1 MKKMKDIKKQRRRK
15 GVSVDK
21 KYTDFGSGL
30 DVSSLSVYLREINK
44 IPLLTREEEVE
55 LAKRAK
61 AGDKEAK
68 EKLIKANLR
77 FVVNVAKKYQNQGL
91 SLSDLISEGNLGLI
105 TAVDKF
111 DVDKGYHF
119 ISYAVWWIKQSI
131 LKAICEKSRMIR
143 LPLNRA
149 NELLQ
154 IEKVKREIGS
164 NKDGEADIEEIADF
178 LDMDKNRINDLINAS
193 RDFVSLETPL
203 SSDKDANTI
212 SDLMEDTKG
221 ADPEKILINKTLQDS
236 IEDVL
241 STLTE
246 KESAVIRYRF
256 GLNGEKPHSLKE
268 IGDKYNLT
276 KERIR
281 QIEKKAISRL
291 RHPSRSSKLESYI
304 KD

>member
-1 MKKMKDIKKQRRRK
+1 
-15 GVSVDK
+15 VSIDK
-21 KYTDFGSGL
+21 KYADLGSGL

-44 IPLLTREEEVE
+44 IPLLTRKEEVE
-55 LAKRAK
+55 LARK
-61 AGDKEAK
+61 AAK
-68 EKLIKANLR
+68 EDQDAKDKLIQANLR

-91 SLSDLISEGNLGLI
+91 TLSDLISEGNLGLI

-111 DVDKGYHF
+111 DVEKGYHF

-178 LDMDKNRINDLINAS
+178 LDMDKSRINDLINAAKE
-193 RDFVSLETPL
+193 FVSLETPL

-221 ADPEKILINKTLQDS
+221 ADPEGILIDSTLQES
-236 IEDVL
+236 IEKVL

-246 KESAVIRYRF
+246 KESNVIRYRF
-256 GLNGEKPHSLKE
+256 GLNGERPHSLKE

-291 RHPSRSSKLESYI
+291 RHPTRSQKLQSYM

>member
-1 MKKMKDIKKQRRRK
+1 M
-15 GVSVDK
+15 SVDK
-21 KYTDFGSGL
+21 RYSELGTSL

-44 IPLLTREEEVE
+44 IPLLTREQEVT
-55 LAKRAK
+55 LARS
-61 AGDKEAK
+61 AK
-68 EKLIKANLR
+68 EGSQDAKDKLIQANLR

-91 SLSDLISEGNLGLI
+91 TLSDLISEGNLGLI

-111 DVDKGYHF
+111 DVEKGYHF

-178 LDMDKNRINDLINAS
+178 LDMDKSRINDLINAS
-193 RDFVSLETPL
+193 KEFVSLETPL

-221 ADPEKILINKTLQDS
+221 ADPEEVLIDRTLQES
-236 IEDVL
+236 IEGVL
-241 STLTE
+241 ATLTD
-246 KESAVIRYRF
+246 KESNVIKYRF
-256 GLNGEKPHSLKE
+256 GLNGERPHSLKE

-291 RHPSRSSKLESYI
+291 RHPSRSQKLKSYVR
-304 KD
+304 D

>member
-1 MKKMKDIKKQRRRK
+1 M
-15 GVSVDK
+15 SVDK
-21 KYTDFGSGL
+21 KYSQLGTSL

-55 LAKRAK
+55 LARRAK
-61 AGDKEAK
+61 KGDKEAK
-68 EKLIKANLR
+68 DKLIQANLR

-91 SLSDLISEGNLGLI
+91 TLSDLISEGNLGLI

-178 LDMDKNRINDLINAS
+178 LDMDKSRINDLINAS
-193 RDFVSLETPL
+193 KEFVSLETPL

-221 ADPEKILINKTLQDS
+221 ADPEEVLINKTLQES
-236 IEDVL
+236 IEEVL

-246 KESAVIRYRF
+246 KESSVIRYRF
-256 GLNGEKPHSLKE
+256 GLNGERPHSLKE

-291 RHPSRSSKLESYI
+291 RHPSRSQKLKSYV

>member
-1 MKKMKDIKKQRRRK
+1 MSI
-15 GVSVDK
+15 DK
-21 KYTDFGSGL
+21 KYADIGSGL

-44 IPLLTREEEVE
+44 IPLLTREEEVN
-55 LAKRAK
+55 LARRAAK
-61 AGDKEAK
+61 DDKNAK

-91 SLSDLISEGNLGLI
+91 TLSDLISEGNLGLI

-111 DVDKGYHF
+111 DVEKGYHF

-178 LDMDKNRINDLINAS
+178 LDMDKSRINDLINAS
-193 RDFVSLETPL
+193 KEFVSLETPL

-221 ADPEKILINKTLQDS
+221 ADPEEVLIDRTLQES
-236 IEDVL
+236 IEYVL

-246 KESAVIRYRF
+246 KESSVIKYRF
-256 GLNGEKPHSLKE
+256 GLNGERPHSLKE

-291 RHPSRSSKLESYI
+291 RHPTRSQKLSSYI
-304 KD
+304 RD

>member
-1 MKKMKDIKKQRRRK
+1 MSI
-15 GVSVDK
+15 DK
-21 KYTDFGSGL
+21 KYSELGTGL
-30 DVSSLSVYLREINK
+30 DVSSLSVYLREINR
-44 IPLLTREEEVE
+44 IPLLTRQEEVD
-55 LAKRAK
+55 LARRARE
-61 AGDKEAK
+61 GNEEAK
-68 EKLIKANLR
+68 DKLIKANLR

-91 SLSDLISEGNLGLI
+91 TLSDLISEGNLGLI

-164 NKDGEADIEEIADF
+164 NKEGGADIEEIADF
-178 LDMDKNRINDLINAS
+178 LNMDKSRINDLINAS
-193 RDFVSLETPL
+193 KEFVSLETPL

-221 ADPEKILINKTLQDS
+221 ADPEEVLLNKTLQDS
-236 IEDVL
+236 IEGVL

-246 KESAVIRYRF
+246 KESNVIRYRF
-256 GLNGEKPHSLKE
+256 GLNGERPHSLKE

-281 QIEKKAISRL
+281 QIEKKAINRL
-291 RHPSRSSKLESYI
+291 RHPSRSQKLKSYVR
-304 KD
+304 D

>member
-1 MKKMKDIKKQRRRK
+1 M
-15 GVSVDK
+15 SVDK
-21 KYTDFGSGL
+21 KYSELGTSL

-44 IPLLTREEEVE
+44 IPLLTREQEVT
-55 LAKRAK
+55 LARS
-61 AGDKEAK
+61 AK
-68 EKLIKANLR
+68 EGSQDAKDKLIQANLR

-91 SLSDLISEGNLGLI
+91 TLSDLISEGNLGLI

-111 DVDKGYHF
+111 DVEKGYHF

-178 LDMDKNRINDLINAS
+178 LDMDKSRINDLINAS
-193 RDFVSLETPL
+193 KEFVSLETPL

-221 ADPEKILINKTLQDS
+221 ADPEEVLIDRTLQES
-236 IEDVL
+236 IEGVL
-241 STLTE
+241 ATLTD
-246 KESAVIRYRF
+246 KESNVIKYRF
-256 GLNGEKPHSLKE
+256 GLNGERPHSLKE

-291 RHPSRSSKLESYI
+291 RHPSRSQKLKSYVR
-304 KD
+304 D

>member
-1 MKKMKDIKKQRRRK
+1 L
-15 GVSVDK
+15 SVDK
-21 KYTDFGSGL
+21 RYSELGTSL

-44 IPLLTREEEVE
+44 IPLLTREEEVA
-55 LAKRAK
+55 LARSARDGSQDAK
-61 AGDKEAK
+61 D
-68 EKLIKANLR
+68 KLIQANLR

-91 SLSDLISEGNLGLI
+91 TLSDLISEGNLGLI

-178 LDMDKNRINDLINAS
+178 LDMDKGRINDLINAS
-193 RDFVSLETPL
+193 KEFVSLETPL

-221 ADPEKILINKTLQDS
+221 ADPEEVLIDRTLQES
-236 IEDVL
+236 IEEVL

-246 KESAVIRYRF
+246 KESNVIKYRF
-256 GLNGEKPHSLKE
+256 GLNGERPHSLKE

-291 RHPSRSSKLESYI
+291 RHPSRSQKLRSYVR
-304 KD
+304 D

>member
-1 MKKMKDIKKQRRRK
+1 MSI
-15 GVSVDK
+15 DK
-21 KYTDFGSGL
+21 KYADLGTGL

-44 IPLLTREEEVE
+44 IPLLTRKEEVD
-55 LAKRAK
+55 LARTAAK
-61 AGDKEAK
+61 GAQFAK

-91 SLSDLISEGNLGLI
+91 TLSDLISEGNLGLI

-111 DVDKGYHF
+111 DVEKGYHF

-178 LDMDKNRINDLINAS
+178 LDMDKSRINDLINAS
-193 RDFVSLETPL
+193 KEFVSLETPL

-221 ADPEKILINKTLQDS
+221 ANPEGVLINSTLQDS
-236 IEDVL
+236 IESVL

-246 KESAVIRYRF
+246 KESNVIRYRF
-256 GLNGEKPHSLKE
+256 GLNGERPHSLKE

-291 RHPSRSSKLESYI
+291 RHPTRSQKLQSYI
-304 KD
+304 RD

>member
-1 MKKMKDIKKQRRRK
+1 M
-15 GVSVDK
+15 SVDK
-21 KYTDFGSGL
+21 RYSGLGTSL

-44 IPLLTREEEVE
+44 ISLLTREEEVT
-55 LAKRAK
+55 LARS
-61 AGDKEAK
+61 AK
-68 EKLIKANLR
+68 EGCQDAKDKLIQANLR

-91 SLSDLISEGNLGLI
+91 TLSDLISEGNLGLI

-111 DVDKGYHF
+111 DVEKGYHF

-178 LDMDKNRINDLINAS
+178 LDMDKSRINDLINAS
-193 RDFVSLETPL
+193 KEFVSLETPL

-221 ADPEKILINKTLQDS
+221 ADPEEVLIDRTLQES
-236 IEDVL
+236 IEGVL
-241 STLTE
+241 ATLTE
-246 KESAVIRYRF
+246 KESNVIKYRF
-256 GLNGEKPHSLKE
+256 GLNGERPHSLKE

-281 QIEKKAISRL
+281 QIEKKAINRL
-291 RHPSRSSKLESYI
+291 RHPSRSQKLKNYVR
-304 KD
+304 D

>member
-1 MKKMKDIKKQRRRK
+1 MKKKRRK
-15 GVSVDK
+15 RLSVDK
-21 KYTDFGSGL
+21 RYSDLGSGL

-44 IPLLTREEEVE
+44 IPLLTREEEVD
-55 LAKRAK
+55 LAKRARE
-61 AGDKEAK
+61 GEQNAK
-68 EKLIKANLR
+68 DRLIQANLR

-91 SLSDLISEGNLGLI
+91 TLSDLISEGNLGLI

-154 IEKVKREIGS
+154 IEKVKGEIGS
-164 NKDGEADIEEIADF
+164 NKDGEADIDEIADF
-178 LDMDKNRINDLINAS
+178 LDMDKSRINDLINAS
-193 RDFVSLETPL
+193 KEFVSLETPL

-221 ADPEKILINKTLQDS
+221 ADPEEVLIDQTLQES
-236 IEDVL
+236 IEIVL
-241 STLTE
+241 STLTD
-246 KESAVIRYRF
+246 KESNVIRYRF
-256 GLNGEKPHSLKE
+256 GLNGERPHSLKE

-291 RHPSRSSKLESYI
+291 RHPSRSQKLKSYVR
-304 KD
+304 D

>member
-1 MKKMKDIKKQRRRK
+1 M
-15 GVSVDK
+15 SVDK
-21 KYTDFGSGL
+21 RYSGLGTSL

-44 IPLLTREEEVE
+44 ISLLTRDEEVT
-55 LAKRAK
+55 LARS
-61 AGDKEAK
+61 AK
-68 EKLIKANLR
+68 EGCQDAKDKLIQANLR

-91 SLSDLISEGNLGLI
+91 TLSDLISEGNLGLI

-111 DVDKGYHF
+111 DVEKGYHF

-178 LDMDKNRINDLINAS
+178 LDMDKSRINDLINAS
-193 RDFVSLETPL
+193 KEFVSLETPL

-221 ADPEKILINKTLQDS
+221 ADPEEVLIDRTLQES
-236 IEDVL
+236 IEGVL
-241 STLTE
+241 ATLTE
-246 KESAVIRYRF
+246 KESNVIKYRF
-256 GLNGEKPHSLKE
+256 GLNGERPHSLKE

-291 RHPSRSSKLESYI
+291 RHPSRSQKLKNYVR
-304 KD
+304 D

>member
-1 MKKMKDIKKQRRRK
+1 MSI
-15 GVSVDK
+15 DK
-21 KYTDFGSGL
+21 RYSDLGSGL
-30 DVSSLSVYLREINK
+30 DVSSLSVYLKEINK
-44 IPLLTREEEVE
+44 IPLLTRKEEVE
-55 LAKRAK
+55 LARRAK
-61 AGDKEAK
+61 KDDQEAK
-68 EKLIKANLR
+68 DKLIKANLR

-91 SLSDLISEGNLGLI
+91 TLSDLISEGNLGLI

-111 DVDKGYHF
+111 DVEKGYHF

-178 LDMDKNRINDLINAS
+178 LDMDKSRINDLINAS
-193 RDFVSLETPL
+193 KEFVSLETPL

-221 ADPEKILINKTLQDS
+221 ADPEKILIDSTLQES
-236 IEDVL
+236 IENVL

-246 KESAVIRYRF
+246 KESNVIKYRF
-256 GLNGEKPHSLKE
+256 GLNGERPHSLKE

-291 RHPSRSSKLESYI
+291 RHPTRSQKLQSYI
-304 KD
+304 RE

>member
-1 MKKMKDIKKQRRRK
+1 
-15 GVSVDK
+15 VSIDK
-21 KYTDFGSGL
+21 KYADIGSGL

-44 IPLLTREEEVE
+44 IPLLTREEEVK
-55 LAKRAK
+55 LARRAAK
-61 AGDKEAK
+61 DDKDAK

-91 SLSDLISEGNLGLI
+91 TLSDLISEGNLGLI

-111 DVDKGYHF
+111 DVEKGYHF

-178 LDMDKNRINDLINAS
+178 LDMDNAS
-193 RDFVSLETPL
+193 KEFVSLETPL

-221 ADPEKILINKTLQDS
+221 ADPEEVLIDSTLQES
-236 IEDVL
+236 IEYVL

-246 KESAVIRYRF
+246 KESSVIKYRF
-256 GLNGEKPHSLKE
+256 GLNGERPHSLKE

-291 RHPSRSSKLESYI
+291 RHPTRSQKLSSYI
-304 KD
+304 RD

>member
-1 MKKMKDIKKQRRRK
+1 M
-15 GVSVDK
+15 SVDK
-21 KYTDFGSGL
+21 KYSELGSGL

-44 IPLLTREEEVE
+44 IPLLTRVEEIN
-55 LAKRAK
+55 LARRA
-61 AGDKEAK
+61 ARGDQDAK
-68 EKLIKANLR
+68 DRLIKANLR

-91 SLSDLISEGNLGLI
+91 TLSDLISEGNLGLI

-111 DVDKGYHF
+111 DVEKGYHF

-131 LKAICEKSRMIR
+131 LKAICENSRMIR

-164 NKDGEADIEEIADF
+164 NKDGEADIDEIADF
-178 LDMDKNRINDLINAS
+178 LDMDKSRINDLINAS
-193 RDFVSLETPL
+193 KEFVSLETPL

-221 ADPEKILINKTLQDS
+221 ADPEEMMIDKTLQES
-236 IEDVL
+236 IEEVL
-241 STLTE
+241 STLTD
-246 KESAVIRYRF
+246 KESSVIRFRF
-256 GLNGEKPHSLKE
+256 GLNGERPHSLKE

-291 RHPSRSSKLESYI
+291 RHPIRSQKLQSYI
-304 KD
+304 RDLG

>member
-1 MKKMKDIKKQRRRK
+1 MRKKRRK
-15 GVSVDK
+15 RLSLDK
-21 KYTDFGSGL
+21 RYADLGSGL

-44 IPLLTREEEVE
+44 IPLLTREEEVC
-55 LAKRAK
+55 LAKRARD
-61 AGDKEAK
+61 GEQDAK
-68 EKLIKANLR
+68 DELIQANLR

-91 SLSDLISEGNLGLI
+91 TLSDLISEGNLGLI

-178 LDMDKNRINDLINAS
+178 LDMDKSRINDLINAS
-193 RDFVSLETPL
+193 KEFVSLETPL

-221 ADPEKILINKTLQDS
+221 ADPEEVLIDQTLQES
-236 IEDVL
+236 IEKVL

-246 KESAVIRYRF
+246 KESNVIRYRF
-256 GLNGEKPHSLKE
+256 GLNGERPHSLKE

-291 RHPSRSSKLESYI
+291 RHPSRSQKLKSYVR
-304 KD
+304 D

>member
-1 MKKMKDIKKQRRRK
+1 MAKNVKQRRKR

-21 KYTDFGSGL
+21 KYTDLGSGL

-55 LAKRAK
+55 LARRAR

-68 EKLIKANLR
+68 DKLIKANLR

-91 SLSDLISEGNLGLI
+91 TLSDLISEGNLGLI

-221 ADPEKILINKTLQDS
+221 ADPEEILINKTLQES
-236 IEDVL
+236 IEEVL

-246 KESAVIRYRF
+246 KESAVIKYRF
-256 GLNGEKPHSLKE
+256 GLNGERPHSLKE

-291 RHPSRSSKLESYI
+291 RHPSRSQKLLSYI

>member
-1 MKKMKDIKKQRRRK
+1 MAKRRK
-15 GVSVDK
+15 RLSVDK
-21 KYTDFGSGL
+21 RYSELGSGL

-44 IPLLTREEEVE
+44 IPLLTRQEEVD
-55 LAKRAK
+55 LAKGARDGVQDSK
-61 AGDKEAK
+61 DR
-68 EKLIKANLR
+68 LIKANLR

-91 SLSDLISEGNLGLI
+91 TLSDLISEGNLGLI

-178 LDMDKNRINDLINAS
+178 LDMDKSRINDLINAS
-193 RDFVSLETPL
+193 KEFVSLETPL

-221 ADPEKILINKTLQDS
+221 ADPEEVLIDQTLQES
-236 IEDVL
+236 IEKVL

-246 KESAVIRYRF
+246 KESNVIRYRF
-256 GLNGEKPHSLKE
+256 GLNGERPHSLKE

-291 RHPSRSSKLESYI
+291 RHPSRSQKLKSYVR
-304 KD
+304 D

>member
-1 MKKMKDIKKQRRRK
+1 MSI
-15 GVSVDK
+15 DK
-21 KYTDFGSGL
+21 KYSDLGAGL

-44 IPLLTREEEVE
+44 IPLLTRNEEVD
-55 LAKRAK
+55 LARK
-61 AGDKEAK
+61 AALGTKYAK

-91 SLSDLISEGNLGLI
+91 TLSDLISEGNLGLI

-111 DVDKGYHF
+111 DVEKGYHF

-178 LDMDKNRINDLINAS
+178 LDMDKSRINDLINAS
-193 RDFVSLETPL
+193 KEFVSLETPL

-221 ADPEKILINKTLQDS
+221 ADPEKVLVNSTLQES
-236 IEDVL
+236 IESVL

-246 KESAVIRYRF
+246 KESNVIKYRF
-256 GLNGEKPHSLKE
+256 GLNGERPHSLKE

-291 RHPSRSSKLESYI
+291 RHPTRSQKLQSYMR
-304 KD
+304 D

>member
-1 MKKMKDIKKQRRRK
+1 MSI
-15 GVSVDK
+15 DK
-21 KYTDFGSGL
+21 KYADLGAGL

-44 IPLLTREEEVE
+44 IPLLTRKEEVD
-55 LAKRAK
+55 LARK
-61 AGDKEAK
+61 AALGTKCAK

-91 SLSDLISEGNLGLI
+91 TLSDLISEGNLGLI

-111 DVDKGYHF
+111 DVEKGYHF

-178 LDMDKNRINDLINAS
+178 LDMDKSRINDLINAS
-193 RDFVSLETPL
+193 KEFVSLETPL

-221 ADPEKILINKTLQDS
+221 ADPEKVLVNSTLQDS
-236 IEDVL
+236 IESVL
-241 STLTE
+241 ATLTE
-246 KESAVIRYRF
+246 KESNVIKYRF
-256 GLNGEKPHSLKE
+256 GLNGERPHSLKE

-291 RHPSRSSKLESYI
+291 RHPTRSQKLQSYI
-304 KD
+304 RD

>member
-1 MKKMKDIKKQRRRK
+1 L
-15 GVSVDK
+15 SVDR
-21 KYTDFGSGL
+21 KYTEFAGSL

-44 IPLLTREEEVE
+44 IPLLTRDEEVH
-55 LAKRAK
+55 LAREARDGSQDAK
-61 AGDKEAK
+61 D
-68 EKLIKANLR
+68 KLIQANLR

-91 SLSDLISEGNLGLI
+91 TLSDLISEGNLGLI

-178 LDMDKNRINDLINAS
+178 LDMDKSRITDLINAS
-193 RDFVSLETPL
+193 KEFVSLETPL

-212 SDLMEDTKG
+212 SDLMEDTKSS
-221 ADPEKILINKTLQDS
+221 DPEGVLVNSTLQES
-236 IEDVL
+236 IEEVL
-241 STLTE
+241 STLTT
-246 KESAVIRYRF
+246 KESNVIRYRF
-256 GLNGEKPHSLKE
+256 GLNGERPHSLKE

-291 RHPSRSSKLESYI
+291 RHPSRSQKLQSYVR
-304 KD
+304 D